1 MGVLELP
8 RFALFSCL
16 AWFFSFFKK
25 SLLFVSVWHPRLL
38 PSAFCLLCLFLK
50 KMRQGLTTHWH
61 VTLVRLTDS
70 HAGDKFS
77 VSQVRHEAGLFLDGL
92 TRMTEWCGRRGAIR
106 RIRARVVGATDGAMS
121 MWTMDA

>member
-1 MGVLELP
+1 MPLLEKNEA
-8 RFALFSCL
+8 RTDDTL
-16 AWFFSFFKK
+16 A
-25 SLLFVSVWHPRLL
+25 RDT
-38 PSAFCLLCLFLK
+38 
-50 KMRQGLTTHWH
+50 RE
-61 VTLVRLTDS
+61 TDS